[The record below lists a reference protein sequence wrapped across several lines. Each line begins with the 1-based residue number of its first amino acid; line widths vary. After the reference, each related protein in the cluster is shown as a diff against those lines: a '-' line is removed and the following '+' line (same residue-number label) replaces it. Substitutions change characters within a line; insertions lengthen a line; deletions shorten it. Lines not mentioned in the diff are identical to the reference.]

1 VPPEFYPP
9 ELTQLSERT
18 LGEVLAVVPEAILI
32 GGWASHFRVGT
43 PRTHDVDL
51 VLQPHELDMLA
62 ARWPMIKTTHL
73 GTTWRAEANGIHVD
87 LYVPN
92 QSTLG
97 TRLQLPVSALPPHAV
112 SLEGRRVLD
121 APAHL
126 ATKLAAL
133 LDRPDT
139 LPGEKDREEVWL
151 LLRVEAPDPG
161 QIASVLAASSLRGS
175 TLTAAVDEALGY
187 LRDLPLSRT
196 ERAWLRTTSAHV
208 GAAVAELGGSDQ
220 VATRVE
226 PQEGAQTNAAQASR
240 GKRDRAEVSPRRQVG
255 CRERAA
261 SSTDV
266 LDGLAGSL
274 DASDTIR

>member
-32 GGWASHFRVGT
+32 GGWASHFRAGA
-43 PRTHDVDL
+43 PRSHDIAL
-51 VLQPHELDMLA
+51 VLQPHELDILA
-62 ARWPMIKTTHL
+62 ARWPVTKTTHL
-73 GTTWRAEANGIHVD
+73 GTKWRSEVNGIHVD
-87 LYVPN
+87 LYVPQ

-112 SLEGRRVLD
+112 SMEGRRVLD

-151 LLRVEAPDPG
+151 LLRNEAPDPG
-161 QIASVLAASSLRGS
+161 QLAAVLGASALRGS
-175 TLTAAVDEALGY
+175 ALAPAVDEALGY
-187 LRDLPLSRT
+187 LRDLPLSRP

-208 GAAVAELGGSDQ
+208 GAAVAELGGADQ
-220 VATRVE
+220 LAAHVE
-226 PQEGAQTNAAQASR
+226 PPHEARSNAAQAPH
-240 GKRDRAEVSPRRQVG
+240 GKRDRDRKADEH
-255 CRERAA
+255 RARHEPPQHRGP
-261 SSTDV
+261 SV
-266 LDGLAGSL
+266 RL
-274 DASDTIR
+274 

>member
-1 VPPEFYPP
+1 MPPELYPP
-9 ELTQLSERT
+9 ELTSLSERT
-18 LGEVLAVVPEAILI
+18 LGEVLAVIPGAILI
-32 GGWASHFRVGT
+32 GGWASHFRVGA
-43 PRTHDVDL
+43 PRSHDIDL

-62 ARWPMIKTTHL
+62 GRWPVTKTTHL
-73 GTTWRAEANGIHVD
+73 GTKWRSEVNGIHVD
-87 LYVPN
+87 LYVPH

-151 LLRVEAPDPG
+151 LLRAEAPDPG
-161 QIASVLAASSLRGS
+161 QVASVLAASALHGS
-175 TLTAAVDEALGY
+175 ALTAAVDEALGY
-187 LRDLPLSRT
+187 LRDLPLSRP

-208 GAAVAELGGSDQ
+208 VAAVGELGGADQ
-220 VATRVE
+220 VVAPVA
-226 PQEGAQTNAAQASR
+226 PQQGAQANAAQAAR
-240 GKRDRAEVSPRRQVG
+240 GKRDRAGRMEEHRVRHAPPQHRGPSHR
-255 CRERAA
+255 
-261 SSTDV
+261 
-266 LDGLAGSL
+266 L
-274 DASDTIR
+274 

>member
-151 LLRVEAPDPG
+151 LLRNEAPDPG
-161 QIASVLAASSLRGS
+161 QLAAVLGASALEGS
-175 TLTAAVDEALGY
+175 ALAPAVDEALGY
-187 LRDLPLSRT
+187 LRDLPLSRP
-196 ERAWLRTTSAHV
+196 ERAWLRTTSARV
-208 GAAVAELGGSDQ
+208 GAAVAELRGADRT
-220 VATRVE
+220 AALVE
-226 PQEGAQTNAAQASR
+226 PLPVVGARGSQAVH
-240 GKRDRAEVSPRRQVG
+240 GKRDRDRKADEH
-255 CRERAA
+255 RARHEPPQHRGP
-261 SSTDV
+261 SV
-266 LDGLAGSL
+266 RL
-274 DASDTIR
+274 